1 MASSGRT
8 QRDPQPDVGHATGW
22 SIPKGPLLSLFG
34 ISLVSNLLM
43 LTGPLFM
50 LQVYDRVLASQS
62 VPTLVALTILV
73 CALYGLYAFIEA
85 LRSRMGSRFGSALE
99 QSIGERLL
107 AASVGLRLHAGSAA
121 NVDPVRDGDTLR
133 QFVSGG
139 GPLAIFDL
147 PWLPI
152 YLALVFLLHPALGW
166 LATIGGLIIIVLM
179 VLNEWLARGPSLLAN
194 GAQTARQR
202 QADANR
208 SNAET
213 IVGMGMMLDMQRRWR
228 DASDRLLRVQQSAGD
243 RSSVFSSITKGLR
256 FLLQSAVLAL
266 GAYLVI
272 QGELSG
278 GLMIAA
284 SIITSRALAPVEQVV
299 AQWRGFI
306 AARQAYQRI
315 ARMLAGMATS
325 ERDTTLP
332 LPREQL
338 SIRQLSTAPIGAKAV
353 PLGGV
358 TLDLSAGEALGV
370 LGSSGAGKSSFARA
384 LAGVWPALGGELRL
398 DGAALSHY
406 APDQMGRII
415 GYLPQRI
422 ELFEGTV
429 AQNISRFR
437 EGASSEEVIAAARAA
452 KVHDLVQSL
461 PNGYDTDVGEQ
472 GDVLSA
478 GQRQRVALARALFGQ
493 PFLIVLDEPNS
504 NLDSEGDAALTEAIL
519 AAKAWGAIV
528 VVVAHRPSAIAAVDK
543 ILYLKFGRQ
552 LAFGPKDEVMRQI
565 TQQGSGENVLPM
577 KVPSL

>member
-1 MASSGRT
+1 
-8 QRDPQPDVGHATGW
+8 
-22 SIPKGPLLSLFG
+22 
-34 ISLVSNLLM
+34 
-43 LTGPLFM
+43 
-50 LQVYDRVLASQS
+50 
-62 VPTLVALTILV
+62 
-73 CALYGLYAFIEA
+73 
-85 LRSRMGSRFGSALE
+85 
-99 QSIGERLL
+99 
-107 AASVGLRLHAGSAA
+107 
-121 NVDPVRDGDTLR
+121 
-133 QFVSGG
+133 
-139 GPLAIFDL
+139 
-147 PWLPI
+147 
-152 YLALVFLLHPALGW
+152 
-166 LATIGGLIIIVLM
+166 
-179 VLNEWLARGPSLLAN
+179 
-194 GAQTARQR
+194 
-202 QADANR
+202 
-208 SNAET
+208 
-213 IVGMGMMLDMQRRWR
+213 
-228 DASDRLLRVQQSAGD
+228 
-243 RSSVFSSITKGLR
+243 
-256 FLLQSAVLAL
+256 
-266 GAYLVI
+266 
-272 QGELSG
+272 
-278 GLMIAA
+278 
-284 SIITSRALAPVEQVV
+284 
-299 AQWRGFI
+299 
-306 AARQAYQRI
+306 
-315 ARMLAGMATS
+315 MLAGMATS

-370 LGSSGAGKSSFARA
+370 LGSSRAGKSSFARA